1 MPLVNEKLESEAIRI
16 EIAEL
21 NKKLDIAKDDAERRA
36 IEAQIANLEDAMR
49 SMMDRQAENYNSK
62 IDKEKYNLEINEKN
76 Y

>member
-1 MPLVNEKLESEAIRI
+1 MPLVNEKLKPEAIRI

>member
-1 MPLVNEKLESEAIRI
+1 
-16 EIAEL
+16 
-21 NKKLDIAKDDAERRA
+21 
-36 IEAQIANLEDAMR
+36 MR